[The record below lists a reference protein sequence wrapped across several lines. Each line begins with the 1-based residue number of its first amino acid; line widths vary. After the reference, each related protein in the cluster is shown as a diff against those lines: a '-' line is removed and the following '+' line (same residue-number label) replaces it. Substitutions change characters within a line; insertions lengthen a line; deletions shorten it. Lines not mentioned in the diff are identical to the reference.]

1 MTEPEPR
8 EGLFSALGVT
18 ISPDL
23 LIQAL
28 THRSFSH
35 EHPGTSNYE
44 RLEFLGDSI
53 VGFNSSATPCW
64 NWYRPRRCSR
74 CIPT

>member
-8 EGLFSALGVT
+8 EELFSALGVT

-35 EHPGTSNYE
+35 EHPGTSTVSYTH
-44 RLEFLGDSI
+44 LTL
-53 VGFNSSATPCW
+53 
-64 NWYRPRRCSR
+64 
-74 CIPT
+74 PTILLV

>member
-8 EGLFSALGVT
+8 EELFSALGVT

-44 RLEFLGDSI
+44 RLEFLGDAVLELVSTETLFTLHPDMTEGI
-53 VGFNSSATPCW
+53 ICLL
-64 NWYRPRRCSR
+64 
-74 CIPT
+74 